1 LGFSQ
6 WSKVSNFTGKQVKE
20 EFANLQE
27 KQLFSLN
34 KDALISKLQNAPQ
47 KFSGQ
52 KVLKF

>member
-1 LGFSQ
+1 MKKYLLFSVFALPFLGFSQ

-34 KDALISKLQNAPQ
+34 KDA
-47 KFSGQ
+47 
-52 KVLKF
+52 